1 VRAISSI
8 ISNEEKSVVDI
19 LGLPVSRVTL
29 EELLQIAD
37 ECIKSHERL
46 LLGVANVAKV
56 VNARSDSQLRRS
68 LNQADLILADGLPI
82 VWLSRM
88 LGDPLPE
95 RIAGIDIMYK
105 LLQQANESRY
115 RVYFLGAK
123 PEVLRKVIRTVQRD
137 YPGIRIAGY
146 RDGYFDKAQE
156 QSVAEGI
163 RNSRADIFFVAISS
177 PKKEKFLRKWRDFI
191 NVPVCH
197 GVGGSFDILAGV
209 SKRAPLW
216 MQRCGIEW
224 FYRLIQE
231 PRRMWR
237 RYLITNTI
245 FIKLSFEAILR
256 ARVGRLFRRFG
267 LTPASNA
274 KNQNK

>member
-1 VRAISSI
+1 
-8 ISNEEKSVVDI
+8 
-19 LGLPVSRVTL
+19 
-29 EELLQIAD
+29 
-37 ECIKSHERL
+37 
-46 LLGVANVAKV
+46 
-56 VNARSDSQLRRS
+56 
-68 LNQADLILADGLPI
+68 
-82 VWLSRM
+82 M
-88 LGDPLPE
+88 PE

-105 LLQQANESRY
+105 LLQQANESHY

-137 YPGIRIAGY
+137 YPGICIAGY

-216 MQRCGIEW
+216 MQKCGIEW